1 MLARF
6 ILKMF
11 TPANSPIPKT
21 KDELFVELLRSQ
33 LDELNRKVDEAD
45 AKLKREQQKY
55 PSKKKPS
62 K

>member
-1 MLARF
+1 
-6 ILKMF
+6 MF
-11 TPANSPIPKT
+11 TPANSAIPKT

-45 AKLKREQQKY
+45 AKLKLEQHKH